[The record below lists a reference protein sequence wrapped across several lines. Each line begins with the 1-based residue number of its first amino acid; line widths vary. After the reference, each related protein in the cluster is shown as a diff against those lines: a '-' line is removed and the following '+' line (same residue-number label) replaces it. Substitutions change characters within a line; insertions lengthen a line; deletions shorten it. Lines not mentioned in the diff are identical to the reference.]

1 MMQSYDI
8 LDHIP
13 AGVLVVNS
21 KFEVVFWNSIMED
34 WTGILKSKANQTSLS
49 ELFDIEI
56 NYLKQ
61 RLEFIFEGGAPV
73 LFSSLIHKQILPIIN
88 SRGSLMTQQVIVTA
102 VKHGDEYHALF
113 NIEDVSELSIRL
125 KELKELKN
133 KAFKEV
139 DRSKELEKK
148 LLIEKEKSEKAVHLK
163 QEFLSTISHEIRTPM
178 NGVIATASL
187 MKDMGLNEEQSE
199 SLSIILDSGENL
211 IRIINDFLDYSK
223 LETGKLNLVH
233 EEFYLE
239 EILYHVVNLLAGK
252 AQEVG
257 SEIRLIIDSSV
268 PRYVLGDSLRL
279 TQILLNLVGNA
290 IKFCEGSLVELK
302 VSSSDISATHN
313 KLNFVVSDQGIG
325 IPQEKIHTLFDSFTQ
340 VENSKTRTLGGT
352 GLGLSISKALIQQM
366 KGDIW
371 VHSIFGEGSQFYF
384 NIELEKSS
392 GSTQEVKV
400 YSSVPINSQSIRVL
414 LVEDNLI
421 NQKIVT
427 KMLQR
432 AGHELKVANNGVEA
446 IELVKEIPFDLV
458 LMDLHMPIMGGYEAS
473 KIIIQ
478 DLNLPVIPSIVALT
492 AASNEA
498 ELSEMKNLGVT
509 EVMFKPFTLDQFNQ
523 MLEGHILKK

>member
-1 MMQSYDI
+1 MQSYDI

-21 KFEVVFWNSIMED
+21 NFEVVFWNSIMED
-34 WTGILKSKANQTSLS
+34 WTSILKSKAHQASLS

-56 NYLKQ
+56 DYLKQ

-73 LFSSLIHKQILPIIN
+73 LFSSLIHKQILPIMN

-133 KAFKEV
+133 KALKEV

-148 LLIEKEKSEKAVHLK
+148 LIVEKEKSEKAVYLK

-199 SLSIILDSGENL
+199 SLSIIMDSGENL

-223 LETGKLNLVH
+223 LEAGKLKLVH

-239 EILYHVVNLLAGK
+239 DTLHHVVNLLVGK
-252 AQEVG
+252 AHEVG
-257 SEIRLIIDSSV
+257 SDIQLDIDSSV

-290 IKFCEGSLVELK
+290 IKFCEGSHVVIK
-302 VSSSDISATHN
+302 VTGSNTTSSN
-313 KLNFVVSDQGIG
+313 VKLNFIISDQGIG
-325 IPQEKIHTLFDSFTQ
+325 IPQEQLHTLFDSFTQ
-340 VENSKTRTLGGT
+340 VENSKNRSMGGT
-352 GLGLSISKALIQQM
+352 GLGLSITKALIQQM
-366 KGDIW
+366 NGDVW
-371 VHSIFGEGSQFYF
+371 VHSILGEGSQFYF
-384 NIELEKSS
+384 NVELEKAS
-392 GSTQEVKV
+392 GSAKEVKV

-432 AGHELKVANNGVEA
+432 AGHELKVANNGIEA
-446 IELVKEIPFDLV
+446 IDLVKEIPFDLV
-458 LMDLHMPIMGGYEAS
+458 LMDLHMPKMGGYEAS

-478 DLNLPVIPSIVALT
+478 DLKLPVTPAIVALT

-498 ELSEMKNLGVT
+498 ELTEMRNLGVT
-509 EVMFKPFTLDQFNQ
+509 EVMFKPFTLDQFNL
-523 MLEGHILKK
+523 MLEGHVLKK